1 MFASAKRKQQKQF
14 RQLQC
19 QEQCIDHNY
28 PILPFGIVAC
38 TLNFCLTTYLEIAV
52 YLYNFL
58 DDLFVFLYSPLKLI
72 STLKTWL
79 PEQEMVREKI
89 SSRSMKSQ
97 GISL

>member
-19 QEQCIDHNY
+19 QEQCI
-28 PILPFGIVAC
+28 VAC
-38 TLNFCLTTYLEIAV
+38 TLNFCLTTFLEIAV
-52 YLYNFL
+52 YLYKFL

-79 PEQEMVREKI
+79 PDQEMVREKI